1 MGMMVFS
8 NIALPITLGVIGMII
23 LLILITSYICYS
35 MIFKREKKKS
45 NEQYPLPDGKEYLA
59 YKDELISM
67 MKYVDDL
74 PYKEASITSFD
85 GLKLY
90 GRYYECDPNAP
101 IEILFH
107 GYKGDSRRDLSGGVI
122 RCFKVNH
129 NVLLVDHR
137 ASGKSEGKVISFG
150 VNESQDCLKWIDYIL
165 QNINKDAKII
175 LSGVS
180 MGAATVLIAS
190 SFELPKNVIGV
201 LADCGY
207 SSTEAIIKKV
217 IKEMKLPPNLLIP
230 FVKLG
235 ALLFGHFK
243 VDKYCPIESV
253 KNAKVPIIYYHGDT
267 DLFVPYEMSIENFN
281 ATKSISK
288 MVTIE
293 NAGHGLCFLIDKEKY
308 VKELIEFFDK
318 IQ

>member
-1 MGMMVFS
+1 MGMTIFS
-8 NIALPITLGVIGMII
+8 NTALPITLGVIGMII

-45 NEQYPLPDGKEYLA
+45 NEQYPLPDGKEYLT
-59 YKDELISM
+59 YKDELISI

-90 GRYYECDPNAP
+90 GRYYECDSNAP

-122 RCFKVNH
+122 RCFNVNH

-137 ASGKSEGKVISFG
+137 ASGRSEGKVTTFG

-165 QNINKDAKII
+165 QNINKDARII

-180 MGAATVLIAS
+180 MGAATVLIAAS
-190 SFELPKNVIGV
+190 LNLPKNVIGV

-207 SSTEAIIKKV
+207 TSTKAIIKKV
-217 IKEMKLPPNLLIP
+217 IKEMHLSADLLFP

-243 VDKYCPIESV
+243 VDTYCPIESV
-253 KNAKVPIIYYHGDT
+253 KNAKVPILYYHGDN
-267 DLFVPYEMSIENFN
+267 DLFVPYEMSVENFK
-281 ATKSISK
+281 ATKSMSK
-288 MVTIE
+288 MVTIK

-308 VKELIEFFDK
+308 IKELNDFFDK
-318 IQ
+318 LK